1 MLHKLRSIGHHINYS
16 VLFVALPKVLQFFF
30 LIERSALSGKKRLE
44 KGVGGSRNEQSVN
57 GDHNRH
63 RLAMVFVIRFLSLQK
78 ITFFCLSNLIFL
90 FRDITEGRGKGRI
103 FHLSVRWGLEKIS
116 TELNMKPVFVLA
128 RKLTERL
135 KEGFKG
141 CVMSLVE
148 RGRIF
153 DSGGTETKEVKYSCI
168 FFFKILFLQKEK
180 MHLKNF
186 WNKCFFLV

>member
-1 MLHKLRSIGHHINYS
+1 M
-16 VLFVALPKVLQFFF
+16 
-30 LIERSALSGKKRLE
+30 
-44 KGVGGSRNEQSVN
+44 
-57 GDHNRH
+57 
-63 RLAMVFVIRFLSLQK
+63 LQK

-90 FRDITEGRGKGRI
+90 FRDITEGRGRGRI

-180 MHLKNF
+180 MRLKNF